1 MSLYVIAKLKGA
13 DAFYT
18 VRSVRMSFVTRVAIW
33 FNSEGASPSE
43 VIKKLL
49 ELGFTPVRGAY
60 DFVYEHHEESAG
72 MDEKALSNAIIEIAN
87 AIHDTLVGF
96 NVLYSLTTQPK
107 EKTQDSIPL
116 EKIDAELES
125 TRKEIQELEKEV
137 EKGHSH

>member
-1 MSLYVIAKLKGA
+1 MELYVIAKLKGA
-13 DAFYT
+13 DAFYN

-33 FNSEGASPSE
+33 FSSEGASPSE

-60 DFVYEHHEESAG
+60 DFVYEHQEESGG
-72 MDEKALSNAIIEIAN
+72 MDEPALSNAIIEIAN
-87 AIHDTLVGF
+87 AIHETLVGF
-96 NVLYSLTTQPK
+96 NVLYTLTTQPK

-137 EKGHSH
+137 DNEGSN